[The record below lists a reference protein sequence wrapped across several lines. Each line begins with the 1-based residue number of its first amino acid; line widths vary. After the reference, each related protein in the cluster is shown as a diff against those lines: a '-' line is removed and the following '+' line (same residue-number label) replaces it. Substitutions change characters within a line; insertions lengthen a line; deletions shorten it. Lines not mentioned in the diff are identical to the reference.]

1 MAGFGKK
8 AISGSH
14 LLKLLRPG
22 REYRRGSKCLSPE
35 VVFLPTWKT
44 WPISPT
50 QTVSKQKRP
59 GVPASWNLLSFIT
72 AQAGSFQMI
81 P

>member
-8 AISGSH
+8 AISGSQ
-14 LLKLLRPG
+14 LLKLLHPD
-22 REYRRGSKCLSPE
+22 REHRGGSKCLSAE

-44 WPISPT
+44 RPISPT

-59 GVPASWNLLSFIT
+59 GVPVSWNLLSFIT
-72 AQAGSFQMI
+72 SQAGSFQMI